1 MIKNYFYLSYIL
13 LFVIITLLNKRS
25 DKYKPQKKDW
35 IDSIILG
42 NGLTATIYLIIYI
55 ILDMGLPKFHIYVA
69 IYPSI
74 VTIINIIIAILDGK
88 KVAKKTP
95 KINNENL

>member
-13 LFVIITLLNKRS
+13 VLVIITILIKLS
-25 DKYKPQKKDW
+25 DKYKPQNKDW
-35 IDSIILG
+35 LDSLILG
-42 NGLTATIYLIIYI
+42 NGLAATIYFIIYI

-88 KVAKKTP
+88 RVAKKIP